1 MGDRGSRP
9 SSPQAYNRPGHIA
22 TSNEIYH
29 PSYMQ
34 NQQMLGS
41 PYALGHVAMNR
52 EFCEALDNGTLDD
65 IGILLQAYDPKP
77 EVSNFPNA
85 LQSA

>member
-1 MGDRGSRP
+1 
-9 SSPQAYNRPGHIA
+9 
-22 TSNEIYH
+22 
-29 PSYMQ
+29 
-34 NQQMLGS
+34 
-41 PYALGHVAMNR
+41 MNR